1 MCTVINSSNG
11 EIITIV
17 VIAIVAAVAV
27 LGALVFYYIKKRQ
40 ALKLDK
46 RRRQAKTG
54 TTYYSERIRDSKE
67 QHKKGNSN
75 QKLKS
80 TLTTPVTQEQG
91 KVNRKLEDA
100 RRAPGRRQQ
109 QPAKKQHKQK

>member
-17 VIAIVAAVAV
+17 VIAIVASVAV

-46 RRRQAKTG
+46 RRR
-54 TTYYSERIRDSKE
+54 
-67 QHKKGNSN
+67 
-75 QKLKS
+75 
-80 TLTTPVTQEQG
+80 
-91 KVNRKLEDA
+91 
-100 RRAPGRRQQ
+100 
-109 QPAKKQHKQK
+109 

>member
-17 VIAIVAAVAV
+17 VIAVVASVAV

-40 ALKLDK
+40 SLKLDK

-54 TTYYSERIRDSKE
+54 TTYYSERIGDSKE
-67 QHKKGNSN
+67 QHKKNGSK

-80 TLTTPVTQEQG
+80 TLTTPVVQEQG
-91 KVNRKLEDA
+91 KVSRKLEDA
-100 RRAPGRRQQ
+100 RRAPGRRQSGS
-109 QPAKKQHKQK
+109 KK